1 MGKEKGRTAL
11 QKKIMAAVYELSNVG
26 VLCSEDG
33 LVHLLQGS
41 IEAEDYVSLIC
52 FSSLCSLSS
61 RRGKASIRK
70 LIETDVLLSSYSV
83 KGKGCFLSLNPE
95 WAKEAKG
102 YLAWLSTKEKKTKA
116 RKIEFIER

>member
-1 MGKEKGRTAL
+1 MRKEKGRTAL
-11 QKKIMAAVYELSNVG
+11 QKKIMAAVYELSSVG
-26 VLCSEDG
+26 ILCSEDG

-41 IEAEDYVSLIC
+41 LEAEDYASLIC
-52 FSSLCSLSS
+52 FSSFCSLSS

-70 LIETDVLLSSYSV
+70 LIKTNVLFSSYSA

-95 WAKEAKG
+95 WTKEAKG
-102 YLAWLSTKEKKTKA
+102 CLAWLSTKEKRTKA